1 MLRPLLVL
9 IAAAMLASSGC
20 SSGEDSA
27 GTGSTV
33 PTTVVTTTTTTTITT
48 TTSMAPAASTTTHAA
63 TTTVGSAS
71 TGRWDALPGY
81 VKREGWHLGTYES
94 IGYSCGG
101 RGVPDVEC
109 DAPYPANYTG
119 VTAINLGHAGSDSV
133 LLHADFD
140 SGTGQFVAYPVDDRR
155 IAGTGHGIRVEQL
168 DRAPAGLDI
177 GGDAWVRLT
186 VSSLSAMDH
195 AEVHGEW
202 VPTEIGHTIDRSS
215 GGDVLTLFP
224 TEVPPAI
231 WIESVA
237 LVATNDTMSEWIITF
252 NQPGT
257 YAYSAYYQPVFY
269 DPQYYIL
276 IVRFVLL

>member
-1 MLRPLLVL
+1 MLRPLLL
-9 IAAAMLASSGC
+9 LTAAAMLVSSGC
-20 SSGEDSA
+20 SPGEDSA
-27 GTGSTV
+27 GAESTV
-33 PTTVVTTTTTTTITT
+33 PTTVVTTTTITT
-48 TTSMAPAASTTTHAA
+48 TTSMAPATSTSTMTP
-63 TTTVGSAS
+63 TTVDSAS
-71 TGRWDALPGY
+71 TGGWGALPGY

-109 DAPYPANYTG
+109 DTPYPANYTG
-119 VTAINLGHAGSDSV
+119 VTVINLGHAGSDSV

-140 SGTGQFVAYPVDDRR
+140 SGTGQFVAHPVDDRR

-177 GGDAWVRLT
+177 GGEAWVRLT

-195 AEVHGEW
+195 AKVHGEW
-202 VPTEIGHTIDRSS
+202 VPTEIGYTIDRSS
-215 GGDVLTLFP
+215 GGDVLTLLP

-257 YAYSAYYQPVFY
+257 YAYSAYYQPVSN

-276 IVRFVLL
+276 IVRFVPL